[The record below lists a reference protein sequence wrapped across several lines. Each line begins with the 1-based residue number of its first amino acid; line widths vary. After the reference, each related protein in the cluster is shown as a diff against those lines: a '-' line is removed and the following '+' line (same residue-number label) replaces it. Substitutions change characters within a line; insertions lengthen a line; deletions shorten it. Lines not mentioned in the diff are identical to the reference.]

1 MFRWF
6 CLKCGKTVWNC
17 HTCECGNTS
26 GKNAELY
33 KERERQ
39 KRIDRIMNERQ

>member
-26 GKNAELY
+26 DKNAELV
-33 KERERQ
+33 KEREQQ
-39 KRIDRIMNERQ
+39 KKIDRIRNERR